1 MTQLEFWHE
10 QADRVVAN
18 ITVRDQWAVPSV
30 GDLVYVPDEKDS
42 GVYAYIK
49 VLGRRF
55 YYSQSG
61 ELTMIRLACEPL

>member
-10 QADRVVAN
+10 KADRVVAN
-18 ITVRDQWAVPSV
+18 IPVRDQCTVPSV

-42 GVYAYIK
+42 GVYAYGK
-49 VLGRRF
+49 VESRRF

-61 ELTMIRLACEPL
+61 ELTMIRLACELL